1 MRAMTAV
8 LLVNFLFAAC
18 SQANTANV
26 QPVVLSR
33 VYDLEVSTTG
43 FQAFLIVH
51 EPLRPNTKDSVW
63 SKSDGWSECTP
74 LNRRGRTRCD
84 GFELRAANGAIIG
97 TYEVCDTTGVPQTR
111 TVTDLTTGETRQET
125 VRVDRTHCSPVS
137 VTVTARGLR
146 KSE

>member
-1 MRAMTAV
+1 MRNMMAV
-8 LLVNFLFAAC
+8 LLVDLLFAAC
-18 SQANTANV
+18 SQPNTANV
-26 QPVVLSR
+26 QPLVLSR

-51 EPLRPNTKDSVW
+51 EPLAPNTKDSVW

-74 LNRRGRTRCD
+74 LNLRGTTRCD
-84 GFELRAANGAIIG
+84 GFDLRATNGAVIG

-137 VTVTARGLR
+137 VTVTARGTA